1 MEPDFRSAF
10 CARYKCKDEEFE
22 KVALLKVLHRRALPL
37 AWIILI
43 VAPSY
48 FTPDFQI
55 LRHFGSLTRKSN
67 LYSDALDVRNDYARL
82 QASGFLRRS
91 LKMRISGQRLLKVA
105 SEIWH
110 PSNGQTHSAP

>member
-1 MEPDFRSAF
+1 M
-10 CARYKCKDEEFE
+10 
-22 KVALLKVLHRRALPL
+22 KVLHRRVLPL
-37 AWIILI
+37 AWLILRLR
-43 VAPSY
+43 PS
-48 FTPDFQI
+48 FFAPDFQI

-67 LYSDALDVRNDYARL
+67 FYSDALDVRNDYARL

-110 PSNGQTHSAP
+110 SNGSAEESS